1 MADTRTSKPR
11 AGDVDHGASGV
22 GARGLLRLRGM
33 DPGDLRAILAR
44 ARDHLNAIEAG
55 QGWSDSLRGSVIA
68 NLFFEDSTRTRMS
81 FTLAAR
87 RLGAEVLDLAAG
99 SSSLKKGE
107 TLLDTARVIE
117 AMGADA
123 LVIRHEHS
131 GACESVARAVK
142 CAVLNAGDGRHEHP
156 TQGLLDSLAL
166 AIARNIESDF
176 DFRGLRIAI
185 LGDVRNSRVARSDI
199 AAFTA
204 LGAEVICVGP
214 PAFVPETLRALGVQV
229 SHDLDDVLPRVD
241 AVQTLRIQF
250 ERSATI
256 ASGRDYALGYQLN
269 ARRADLMRKGAII
282 MHPGPVNRGVELSP
296 DVADDPA
303 RSVILRQVGAGVAV
317 RMAALERCVG

>member
-1 MADTRTSKPR
+1 
-11 AGDVDHGASGV
+11 
-22 GARGLLRLRGM
+22 M
-33 DPGDLRAILAR
+33 DPGDMRAILAR

-107 TLLDTARVIE
+107 TLLDTAKVIE

-131 GACESVARAVK
+131 GACES
-142 CAVLNAGDGRHEHP
+142 AVLNAGDGRHEHP
-156 TQGLLDSLAL
+156 TQGLLDSLAI

-176 DFRGLRIAI
+176 DFSGLRIAI

-214 PAFVPETLRALGVQV
+214 PAFVPESLRAMGVDV
-229 SHDLDDVLPRVD
+229 SHDLDEVLARVD

-269 ARRADLMRKGAII
+269 ARRADLMKKGAII